1 MSSQVCVDASLVL
14 KLVLAEADSQSAH
27 DLWHTWIDSDTEVF
41 APEHLAFEATSV
53 LRNHVYR
60 GLISPAAG
68 RLAFDALRAQPIALV
83 SSRIL
88 NERTW
93 ELAEQF
99 NRPTAYDVYYV
110 ALAEALNCDL
120 WTADRRLVTAV
131 HQTLPW
137 VRWLGETQSAQPGA

>member
-68 RLAFDALRAQPIALV
+68 LWFLMLPIFDTVTMMLRRILRAGQ
-83 SSRIL
+83 
-88 NERTW
+88 
-93 ELAEQF
+93 
-99 NRPTAYDVYYV
+99 
-110 ALAEALNCDL
+110 
-120 WTADRRLVTAV
+120 
-131 HQTLPW
+131 
-137 VRWLGETQSAQPGA
+137 AQGML